1 MQAANATTRSH
12 QAMTPSAVSKANK
25 ALYTRIIAGIGGLL
39 AGALS
44 LGFSI
49 YETRTGTEVAQVAPG
64 KPVNAGQ
71 WLVTLNSGGIAAET
85 PDGRR
90 LPDGKKALTLDL
102 TLENMTAGS
111 SNLYRDTL
119 KLENVANLPAP
130 QFYLVRDGDLLWDL
144 QPMMPEKVKV
154 VWQLPA
160 TQTLPKVV
168 NVAIVGTTYKPKDN
182 LYAAPGWFNPND
194 VARVGLPLS
203 AGQGA
208 NP

>member
-1 MQAANATTRSH
+1 MNQ
-12 QAMTPSAVSKANK
+12 SAISKANK

-44 LGFSI
+44 LGLSI

-71 WLVTLNSGGIAAET
+71 WMVTLDTAGIATET

-90 LPDGKKALTLDL
+90 LPDDKKALTLDL
-102 TLENMTAGS
+102 TLENMTAAS
-111 SNLYRDTL
+111 SNLYSDTL
-119 KLENVANLPAP
+119 KLENVANPPVP
-130 QFYLVRDGDLLWDL
+130 QFYLVRDSDLLWDL
-144 QPMMPEKVKV
+144 QPMMPEKVKA

-160 TQTLPKVV
+160 AQELPKVL

-194 VARVGLPLS
+194 VARIGLPLS

-208 NP
+208 GP

>member
-1 MQAANATTRSH
+1 MQAAKVTTRSH
-12 QAMTPSAVSKANK
+12 QAMNQSAISKANK
-25 ALYTRIIAGIGGLL
+25 ALHTRIIAGIGGLL

-44 LGFSI
+44 LGYSI
-49 YETRTGTEVAQVAPG
+49 YQTREEAEVAQVAPG
-64 KPVNAGQ
+64 KPVDAGQ
-71 WLVTLNSGGIAAET
+71 WMVTLNSGGVAAET
-85 PDGRR
+85 PDGRH

-102 TLENMTAGS
+102 TLENMTAES
-111 SNLYRDTL
+111 SNSYRDTL
-119 KLENVANLPAP
+119 KLENLENPPVP
-130 QFYLVRDGDLLWDL
+130 QFYLVRDNDLLWDL
-144 QPMMPEKVKV
+144 QPMIPEKVKV

-160 TQTLPKVV
+160 TQALPKVL